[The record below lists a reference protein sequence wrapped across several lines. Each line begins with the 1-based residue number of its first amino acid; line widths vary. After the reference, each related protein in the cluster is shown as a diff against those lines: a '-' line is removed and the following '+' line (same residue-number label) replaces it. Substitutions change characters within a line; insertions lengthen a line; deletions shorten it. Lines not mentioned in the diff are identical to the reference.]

1 MHRPNPT
8 LRGMLL
14 AALLAG
20 GMPALRAQ
28 EAPAPTAPTGVIES
42 ARLSVRSTTLWL
54 ASSVD
59 SWFGD
64 IPFEEGGQ
72 VTDGRLSFSLLLR
85 EHEKPDWS
93 LRFNARL
100 RLPNVERRAY
110 LFVGRDDE
118 REIVTDKPGTFS
130 RPQQLLP
137 ESREDR
143 TFFAGFGVALQDA
156 LDFRLGFRGGLKPYA
171 QARWRGPWQID
182 EARRVELRQTFFWS
196 LDDHL
201 GSTTALA
208 YEQALTP
215 VLAARWV
222 TAGTVT
228 QVSETLAWSS
238 LVGLHRAFGAERLLS
253 LEALVNGRLDSGV
266 GASDYGMQ
274 LRWEQPLHRQG
285 LFGELL
291 VGHFRPRKDAESERV
306 RAWALGGQLK
316 LKF

>member
-8 LRGMLL
+8 VRGTLS

-20 GMPALRAQ
+20 DMPALRAQ
-28 EAPAPTAPTGVIES
+28 EAPAPTAPAGVIES
-42 ARLSVRSTTLWL
+42 ARLSMRSTTLWL

-85 EHEKPDWS
+85 EHEKPDWN
-93 LRFNARL
+93 LRFNARF
-100 RLPNVERRAY
+100 RLPNLERRAY

-118 REIVTDKPGTFS
+118 RELVSDRPGTLS

-137 ESREDR
+137 ENRDDS
-143 TFFAGFGVALQDA
+143 TFFAGFGVTLRDA
-156 LDFRLGFRGGLKPYA
+156 LDFRLGLRGGLKPYA
-171 QARWRGPWQID
+171 QARWRRPWQID
-182 EARRVELRQTFFWS
+182 EARRVELRLTFFWS

-201 GSTTALA
+201 GSTTALS
-208 YEQALTP
+208 YEQALSP

-228 QVSETLAWSS
+228 QVSETLEWSS
-238 LVGLHRAFGAERLLS
+238 LVGLHRAFGTQRLLS
-253 LEALVNGRLDSGV
+253 LEALVNRRLDSGV
-266 GASDYGMQ
+266 GASDYGVQ
-274 LRWEQPLHRQG
+274 LRCEQPLHRQG
-285 LFGELL
+285 LFGDIL
-291 VGHFRPRKDAESERV
+291 VGHCWPREDAESERV